1 MATTQ
6 SQAPKSIRRVGS
18 DAMIGLDAQSRA
30 VSGKGEARRLRASG
44 RVPAV
49 AYGKGLAATLLSV
62 SPKDVLSILKSER
75 GRNSVIQ
82 MDVEAGSKL
91 LVMIR
96 DYSYHPVLRALEHV
110 DFIQVKLDQPVDVEV
125 PLVPLG
131 KPAGVT
137 TGGIIRQVYRTIP
150 VRCVPDKIPLKLEI
164 DISHLKLNEHVS
176 TQDLKLPD
184 GVSVRLP
191 PEQTIVAVVTPEK
204 EREETP
210 VEGAAAVPG
219 AAAAP
224 GAAGA
229 AAGAPGDAAKDG
241 KGGAAPA
248 AAPAKEGKKK

>member
-1 MATTQ
+1 
-6 SQAPKSIRRVGS
+6 VGS
-18 DAMIGLDAQSRA
+18 GAIIGLDARSRA
-30 VSGKGEARRLRASG
+30 ASGKGEARRLRASG

-110 DFIQVKLDQPVDVEV
+110 DFIQVKLDQPVDVDV

-131 KPAGVT
+131 KPVGVT

-176 TQDLKLPD
+176 TQDLKLPE

-204 EREETP
+204 EREEVP

-219 AAAAP
+219 ASVAP
-224 GAAGA
+224 GAAVAAAGA
-229 AAGAPGDAAKDG
+229 AADATKDG
-241 KGGAAPA
+241 KGGASPA
-248 AAPAKEGKKK
+248 TAPAKEGKKK

>member
-6 SQAPKSIRRVGS
+6 SQAPKSIRNVGS
-18 DAMIGLDAQSRA
+18 EAMIGLDAHARSA
-30 VSGKGEARRLRASG
+30 AGKGEARRLRASG

-62 SPKDVLSILKSER
+62 APKDILSILKSER

-82 MDVEAGSKL
+82 MDVEAGTKL

-110 DFIQVKLDQPVDVEV
+110 DFIQVKLDQPVDVDV

-131 KPAGVT
+131 KPVGVT

-191 PEQTIVAVVTPEK
+191 PEQTIVAVVAPEK

-229 AAGAPGDAAKDG
+229 AAGAAEPGKDG

-248 AAPAKEGKKK
+248 AAAAKEGKKK

>member
-6 SQAPKSIRRVGS
+6 SQAPKSIRSVS
-18 DAMIGLDAQSRA
+18 DGIIGLHAQSRA
-30 VSGKGEARRLRASG
+30 AAGKGEARRLRASG
-44 RVPAV
+44 WVPAV
-49 AYGKGLAATLLSV
+49 AYGRGLASTLLSV
-62 SPKDVLSILKSER
+62 SPKDVLAILKSER
-75 GRNSVIQ
+75 GRNSVIE
-82 MDVEAGSKL
+82 MDVEAGDKL

-96 DYSYHPVLRALEHV
+96 DYSYHPVHRALEHV
-110 DFIQVKLDQPVDVEV
+110 DFLQVKLDQPVDVEV
-125 PLVPLG
+125 PLVHLG
-131 KPAGVT
+131 KPVGVT

-164 DISHLKLNEHVS
+164 DITHLKLNEHVS
-176 TQDLKLPD
+176 TQDLKLPP

-191 PEQTIVAVVTPEK
+191 PEQTIVAVVAPEK

-229 AAGAPGDAAKDG
+229 AAGAAGEAGKDA

>member
-1 MATTQ
+1 
-6 SQAPKSIRRVGS
+6 
-18 DAMIGLDAQSRA
+18 
-30 VSGKGEARRLRASG
+30 
-44 RVPAV
+44 
-49 AYGKGLAATLLSV
+49 
-62 SPKDVLSILKSER
+62 
-75 GRNSVIQ
+75 
-82 MDVEAGSKL
+82 
-91 LVMIR
+91 MIR

-131 KPAGVT
+131 KPVGVT

-176 TQDLKLPD
+176 TQDLKLPA

-229 AAGAPGDAAKDG
+229 AAGATDAAAAKDG

>member
-1 MATTQ
+1 
-6 SQAPKSIRRVGS
+6 
-18 DAMIGLDAQSRA
+18 MIGLDAQSRA
-30 VSGKGEARRLRASG
+30 AAGKGEARRLRASG

-62 SPKDVLSILKSER
+62 SPKDILSILKSER
-75 GRNSVIQ
+75 GKNSVIH
-82 MDVEAGSKL
+82 MDVAAGDKL

-110 DFIQVKLDQPVDVEV
+110 DFIQVKLDQQVEVEV
-125 PLVPLG
+125 PLVPIG
-131 KPAGVT
+131 KPVGVT

-176 TQDLKLPD
+176 TQDLKLPV

-210 VEGAAAVPG
+210 VEGAAAVAG
-219 AAAAP
+219 AAATP
-224 GAAGA
+224 GAAGGA
-229 AAGAPGDAAKDG
+229 ATGATGEAAKDA

>member
-6 SQAPKSIRRVGS
+6 SQAPKSIRNAAGS
-18 DAMIGLDAQSRA
+18 DAMIGLGAQSRS

-82 MDVEAGSKL
+82 MDVEAGTKL

-110 DFIQVKLDQPVDVEV
+110 DFIQVNLDQPVDVEV
-125 PLVPLG
+125 PLIHHG
-131 KPAGVT
+131 KPIGVT
-137 TGGIIRQVYRTIP
+137 TGGIVRQVYRTIP

-164 DISHLKLNEHVS
+164 DITHLKLNEHVS
-176 TQDLKLPD
+176 TQDLKLPE

-191 PEQTIVAVVTPEK
+191 PEQTIVAVVAPEK

-224 GAAGA
+224 GAPGAAGA
-229 AAGAPGDAAKDG
+229 ADAAKDG
-241 KGGAAPA
+241 KGGATA

>member
-1 MATTQ
+1 
-6 SQAPKSIRRVGS
+6 
-18 DAMIGLDAQSRA
+18 
-30 VSGKGEARRLRASG
+30 
-44 RVPAV
+44 
-49 AYGKGLAATLLSV
+49 
-62 SPKDVLSILKSER
+62 
-75 GRNSVIQ
+75 
-82 MDVEAGSKL
+82 MDVEAGTKL

-110 DFIQVKLDQPVDVEV
+110 DFIQVKLDQPVDVDV

-131 KPAGVT
+131 KPVGVT

-191 PEQTIVAVVTPEK
+191 PEQTIVAVVAPEK

-229 AAGAPGDAAKDG
+229 AAGAAEPGKDG

-248 AAPAKEGKKK
+248 AAAAKEGKKK